1 MAIPAR
7 VAQRMTGALKQYQP
21 ILNSARAR
29 DCNESDT
36 VVIVTDILADL
47 FGYDKYTEITSEYS
61 IRGTYCDLVVK
72 ISDVIR
78 IVIEIKAIGTDF
90 RDTHIKQAV
99 DYAANQGV
107 DWVILTNGVKWRIY
121 RVTFAKPIDA
131 RQVAE
136 IDLSEI
142 SPTQSGCQEL
152 LYLLTREGIE
162 KNALDDFVCHHEAT
176 SRHLIAAI
184 VVSDEVLKAI
194 RREMRRVNP
203 DVKVDTNEIREKLV
217 QEVLRRETLE
227 GEDADSAR
235 RRVCKAG
242 ARQLRRRPRKAACTE
257 DDETIAASGDAD

>member
-99 DYAANQGV
+99 DYERG
-107 DWVILTNGVKWRIY
+107 
-121 RVTFAKPIDA
+121 
-131 RQVAE
+131 QVA
-136 IDLSEI
+136 
-142 SPTQSGCQEL
+142 
-152 LYLLTREGIE
+152 
-162 KNALDDFVCHHEAT
+162 
-176 SRHLIAAI
+176 HLPGHF
-184 VVSDEVLKAI
+184 
-194 RREMRRVNP
+194 R
-203 DVKVDTNEIREKLV
+203 
-217 QEVLRRETLE
+217 Q
-227 GEDADSAR
+227 AD
-235 RRVCKAG
+235 
-242 ARQLRRRPRKAACTE
+242 
-257 DDETIAASGDAD
+257 